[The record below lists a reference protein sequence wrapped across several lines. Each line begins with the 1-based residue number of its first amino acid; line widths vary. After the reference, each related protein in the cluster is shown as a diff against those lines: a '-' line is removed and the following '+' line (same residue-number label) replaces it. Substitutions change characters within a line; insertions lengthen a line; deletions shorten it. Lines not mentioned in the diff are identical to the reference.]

1 MIRILIAAP
10 FLALMVLFALSN
22 PAPVKLGIWPT
33 DYAIEVPLSLAILAA
48 MGVAFFLGA
57 LLLWVSAMAARMRA
71 RGAEKEVRRLRTRI
85 DEQKVQIEELK
96 LRANRPMPALGASSA
111 VPATRSLAPIP

>member
-85 DEQKVQIEELK
+85 DEQK

>member
-22 PAPVKLGIWPT
+22 PQPAKLGLWPT

-48 MGVAFFLGA
+48 MGLAFFLGA
-57 LLLWVSAMAARMRA
+57 LLIWFSAVGARA
-71 RGAEKEVRRLRTRI
+71 RARRAERQVRRL
-85 DEQKVQIEELK
+85 EAQLQEMKVRVI
-96 LRANRPMPALGASSA
+96 RPTAPMQALPA
-111 VPATRSLAPIP
+111 PATPSRSLAPVP